1 MKNITFIK
9 NKNIIIN
16 KIINRMSI
24 FRSRNVILSNTLL
37 DKNSFNS
44 MTYRKELNLT
54 TFRLDKNKKV
64 SKKNTID
71 TPFYDGVL
79 KNITKHNKF
88 LKEQISILSTK
99 NTNIKNFMRRI
110 ININNEENNKAN
122 IKTYLKEYNDLLS
135 FNNKNMKID
144 VESDL
149 NNYKNIENE
158 INNKI
163 TQLLITKEEKEKI
176 KFLLE
181 NDTQRK
187 NNFIQIYKSN
197 LKNIGN
203 IQEGEKFRYL
213 NDEILQT
220 DIDNYLTKY
229 LDIYRKNLLQT
240 TQRWNRCKNK
250 AVKNRK
256 EIVELKKMLKNP
268 KEIRKKQILEEQKNS
283 NENSILSTEGDN
295 DIFLMTFD
303 DFEDDF
309 EPGINEQDLMLNE
322 SIENNNNS
330 NMNIKAIKE
339 KEPKY
344 NKINNRNLKNN
355 NMNSNTIDNR
365 TGNRINS
372 LKKDLYYFP
381 QNNYSKSILKEKT
394 DSSRI
399 NSNRTIS
406 LNSISKLNFK
416 QILFNKNAKYMKEE
430 AHDFAVKKFEIENEL
445 ELSKND
451 YENKNDIIIKD
462 LKKDIKIFRNKI
474 KKKKKLIKEFTKF
487 CNEFYYKYKKY
498 MNKNIDCNNGD
509 E

>member
-1 MKNITFIK
+1 
-9 NKNIIIN
+9 
-16 KIINRMSI
+16 
-24 FRSRNVILSNTLL
+24 
-37 DKNSFNS
+37 
-44 MTYRKELNLT
+44 
-54 TFRLDKNKKV
+54 
-64 SKKNTID
+64 
-71 TPFYDGVL
+71 
-79 KNITKHNKF
+79 
-88 LKEQISILSTK
+88 
-99 NTNIKNFMRRI
+99 
-110 ININNEENNKAN
+110 
-122 IKTYLKEYNDLLS
+122 
-135 FNNKNMKID
+135 MKID

-163 TQLLITKEEKEKI
+163 AQLLITKEEKEKI

-203 IQEGEKFRYL
+203 VQEGEKFRYL

-330 NMNIKAIKE
+330 NINIKTIKE

-474 KKKKKLIKEFTKF
+474 KKKKKLIKEFKKF
-487 CNEFYYKYKKY
+487 CNEFYYKYQKY

>member
-88 LKEQISILSTK
+88 LKEQISLLSTK

-135 FNNKNMKID
+135 FN
-144 VESDL
+144 
-149 NNYKNIENE
+149 
-158 INNKI
+158 
-163 TQLLITKEEKEKI
+163 TKEEKEKI

-203 IQEGEKFRYL
+203 VQEGEKFRYL

-330 NMNIKAIKE
+330 NINIKTIKE

-474 KKKKKLIKEFTKF
+474 KKKKKLIKEFKKF
-487 CNEFYYKYKKY
+487 CNEFYYKYQKY

>member
-1 MKNITFIK
+1 
-9 NKNIIIN
+9 
-16 KIINRMSI
+16 MSI
-24 FRSRNVILSNTLL
+24 FHSRNLKFSNRLL
-37 DKNSFNS
+37 DKNHFNS
-44 MTYRKELNLT
+44 MTFRKELNLT
-54 TFRLDKNKKV
+54 SFRLDKK
-64 SKKNTID
+64 KKNSSKDKTFD
-71 TPFYDGVL
+71 TPCYDDVL
-79 KNITKHNKF
+79 KNIIKHNKF
-88 LKEQISILSTK
+88 LKKQVSLLSTK

-110 ININNEENNKAN
+110 LNINNEENNKSN
-122 IKTYLKEYNDLLS
+122 IISYLKEYNNILS
-135 FNNKNMKID
+135 FNNKNLKLDVDID
-144 VESDL
+144 LS
-149 NNYKNIENE
+149 NYKNIEDDM
-158 INNKI
+158 NNKI
-163 TQLLITKEEKEKI
+163 SQLLASKEEKEKI

-203 IQEGEKFRYL
+203 VQEGEKFRYL

-430 AHDFAVKKFEIENEL
+430 ANDLAIKRFEIENEF

-451 YENKNDIIIKD
+451 YGNRDEMKIKD
-462 LKKDIKIFRNKI
+462 LKRDIKIFKGKI
-474 KKKKKLIKEFTKF
+474 KKKRKIIKEFQKF
-487 CNEFYYKYKKY
+487 CNEFYIKYQRY
-498 MNKNIDCNNGD
+498 MNSNYNEI
-509 E
+509 